1 MAIKDKAAIRKLLF
15 FALFA
20 IATLVTSAQNQ
31 VNWSLKAGVGMG
43 NLIGDNMISPQIK
56 LAYKFGFALDCPLSK
71 VWALQ
76 TGLFF
81 VSKGTNH
88 TIVEVDGYSAQAQ
101 VNALYMELPLMAAVH
116 FTIDRNTKI
125 IVSAGPYSAWGV
137 GGKTKALG
145 YSWSSSSKPDWNS
158 RNVIEMNTFGEDGL
172 DLRRFD
178 YGVGA
183 GIAVEYR
190 HYIIGIDGQL
200 GLSKLQ
206 TDLDAKHLTGFV
218 TVGYKF

>member
-1 MAIKDKAAIRKLLF
+1 
-15 FALFA
+15 
-20 IATLVTSAQNQ
+20 
-31 VNWSLKAGVGMG
+31 
-43 NLIGDNMISPQIK
+43 
-56 LAYKFGFALDCPLSK
+56 
-71 VWALQ
+71 
-76 TGLFF
+76 
-81 VSKGTNH
+81 
-88 TIVEVDGYSAQAQ
+88 
-101 VNALYMELPLMAAVH
+101 
-116 FTIDRNTKI
+116 
-125 IVSAGPYSAWGV
+125 
-137 GGKTKALG
+137 
-145 YSWSSSSKPDWNS
+145 
-158 RNVIEMNTFGEDGL
+158 MNTFGEDGL